1 MRNTND
7 GARKP
12 AFTLVEL
19 LVVITIIGILIALLL
34 PAVQAARES
43 ARRMSCLNNL
53 TQIGMALS
61 NYDTAHEVLPPGTI
75 DKQGPIH
82 NVPKGYHISWVVQL
96 LPYLDE
102 QVMFKNVDFTVGAY
116 NAKNA
121 AVRAVELSMFVCP
134 TCGVQEIM
142 PPSPATSMPGPG
154 MPVPGMMPGGPLPPG
169 GMPGMPGMGPAAS
182 YPPPPPAGWI
192 VSNYAGCHNG
202 VEKPIDTDNDG
213 VLFLNSHIARKD
225 VTDGLAHTIYVG
237 EKLVGENDLGWMSGD
252 RSTLRNTGAVVDTT
266 PGDVASANGGWGV
279 PPSTPPAITSDLF
292 VGGFSSEHGGVCNF
306 LFGDGRAESVSNYI
320 GLDVLQQLGSRND
333 GKLLTHG
340 PTRGE

>member
-1 MRNTND
+1 MRNAND
-7 GARKP
+7 GVRNP

-19 LVVITIIGILIALLL
+19 LIVITIIGILIALLL

-102 QVMFKNVDFTVGAY
+102 QTMFRNVDFTVGAY

-121 AVRAVELSMFVCP
+121 AVRAIELPMFVCP
-134 TCGVQEIM
+134 TCGVQQIM

-154 MPVPGMMPGGPLPPG
+154 PGIPPPVMMPGGGPPPG
-169 GMPGMPGMGPAAS
+169 GMPGMPGMGVPD
-182 YPPPPPAGWI
+182 PIRRRRPRAGW
-192 VSNYAGCHNG
+192 
-202 VEKPIDTDNDG
+202 
-213 VLFLNSHIARKD
+213 
-225 VTDGLAHTIYVG
+225 
-237 EKLVGENDLGWMSGD
+237 
-252 RSTLRNTGAVVDTT
+252 
-266 PGDVASANGGWGV
+266 
-279 PPSTPPAITSDLF
+279 
-292 VGGFSSEHGGVCNF
+292 
-306 LFGDGRAESVSNYI
+306 
-320 GLDVLQQLGSRND
+320 
-333 GKLLTHG
+333 
-340 PTRGE
+340 